1 MAYIQST
8 STSDDSHRE
17 GTAIQGRDGIHLIN
31 ASAFIDYD
39 GARHGPSD
47 ATLHCV
53 SRCIEKACDPFGFPT
68 DAMQV
73 EPQIHCMLLNSSM
86 YPDKFTIHPRT
97 LVNG

>member
-8 STSDDSHRE
+8 PTSDDSHSE

-39 GARHGPSD
+39 GAWHGPSD

-53 SRCIEKACDPFGFPT
+53 SRCIEKCDPFGFLK

-73 EPQIHCMLLNSSM
+73 EPQIHCMLLKNSM
-86 YPDKFTIHPRT
+86 YPDSFTFHPRT